1 LAFASGKIDNMKT
14 TILGLL
20 AAAAAAIQATVQDGH
35 SLVDW
40 KTWILPVSLA
50 VLGYLSNDQPPT
62 ANP

>member
-1 LAFASGKIDNMKT
+1 MKT

-20 AAAAAAIQATVQDGH
+20 AAVAATIQTTVQDGN

-50 VLGYLSNDQPPT
+50 ILGYLSGDAT
-62 ANP
+62 ANTPRR

>member
-1 LAFASGKIDNMKT
+1 MKT

-20 AAAAAAIQATVQDGH
+20 AAVAATIQTTVQDGN

-50 VLGYLSNDQPPT
+50 ILGYLSKDST
-62 ANP
+62 ATPRR

>member
-1 LAFASGKIDNMKT
+1 MKT

-20 AAAAAAIQATVQDGH
+20 AAVAATIQTTVQDGH

-50 VLGYLSNDQPPT
+50 ILGYLSNDSTTNTPRR
-62 ANP
+62 